1 MVVII
6 TVVDA
11 AIAETS
17 VAFAKMLKSSLDY
30 RKIESHSYFASQPQT
45 ILDLSSSEAV
55 NSEFSK
61 ELHNEDATYHID
73 IRSIDTEELGSAIAS
88 QDFLIAHTNEA
99 TSQELNE
106 SVVNNLSRFSEATEI
121 PITHLSMYPSIYAK
135 LVLRVPTI
143 TIILNEDSVDLYR
156 SAADELAETVE
167 QTAPRSTN

>member
-45 ILDLSSSEAV
+45 ILDLSTREAV

-121 PITHLSMYPSIYAK
+121 PITHLSIRKA
-135 LVLRVPTI
+135 I
-143 TIILNEDSVDLYR
+143 T
-156 SAADELAETVE
+156 T
-167 QTAPRSTN
+167 